1 MTRLRDSDVRRA
13 VHARVL
19 AQHRDDPDTLVLDE
33 FGLHEGAS
41 RIDIAVV
48 NGRLDGFEIKSDS
61 DTLDRLPAQVE
72 AYGAV
77 FDHVTLVV
85 GTRLVESASSMIP
98 SWWGVKLAE
107 SGSRGA
113 VRIRNIRAARRN
125 YSLDLVA
132 LALLLWRGELESAVT
147 RLCPGVAGPRLTRRS
162 LADALARGVTEP
174 VLRDEVRRA
183 LKARTGWSL
192 VTPEH
197 RTVRPLARR
206 CSRRRATPAAGTDPA
221 AS

>member
-19 AQHRDDPDTLVLDE
+19 AQHRDDPNTLVLDE
-33 FGLHEGAS
+33 FGVHEGAS

-61 DTLDRLPAQVE
+61 DTLDRLPGQVK

-85 GTRLVESASSMIP
+85 GTRLFEGASAMIP
-98 SWWGVKLAE
+98 WWWGVKLAE
-107 SGSRGA
+107 CGPRGA
-113 VRIRNIRAARRN
+113 VQIRTIRAPRRN
-125 YSLDLVA
+125 HSLDLAA
-132 LALLLWRGELESAVT
+132 LALLLWRDELESAVT
-147 RLCPGVAGPRLTRRS
+147 RLCPELAGPRLTRRS
-162 LADALARGVTEP
+162 LADALAQGVTVP

-192 VTPEH
+192 VTQEH
-197 RTVRPLARR
+197 RTVRPLTRR
-206 CSRRRATPAAGTDPA
+206 CSRRGATPPA
-221 AS
+221 S

>member
-19 AQHRDDPDTLVLDE
+19 AQHRDDPNTLVLDE
-33 FGLHEGAS
+33 FGVHEGAS

-61 DTLDRLPAQVE
+61 DTLERLPAQVE
-72 AYGAV
+72 AYGRV

-85 GTRLVESASSMIP
+85 GTRLIENATKLIP
-98 SWWGVKLAE
+98 PWWGIKLAE
-107 SGSRGA
+107 CGARGA
-113 VRIRNIRAARRN
+113 VQIRTVRVAGRN
-125 YSLDLVA
+125 HSLDLAA
-132 LALLLWRGELESAVT
+132 LALLLWRDELVSAVT
-147 RLCPGVAGPRLTRRS
+147 RLCPGEASSRPTRRA
-162 LADALARGVTEP
+162 LADILARNVSEH

-183 LKARTGWSL
+183 LKARTSWSL
-192 VTPEH
+192 ITQEQRV
-197 RTVRPLARR
+197 VRPPT
-206 CSRRRATPAAGTDPA
+206 RRRRRGMDSA